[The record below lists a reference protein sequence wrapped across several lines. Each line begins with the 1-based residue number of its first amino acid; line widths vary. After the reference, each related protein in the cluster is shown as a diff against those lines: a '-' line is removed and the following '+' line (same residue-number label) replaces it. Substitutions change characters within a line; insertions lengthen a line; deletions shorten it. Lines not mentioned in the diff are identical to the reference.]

1 MENCSERSEKNK
13 NKKKTI
19 NDDTRVSNNIG
30 ANSSTTNKSNKTENV
45 YFSEYRDSNTSEI
58 SNCDDNNFFSPDN
71 SPVLTSSDY
80 KKMEKVP
87 LLEETITKNNVL
99 ESTND
104 YIDKN
109 NKISDENLDKV
120 ISSSQDT
127 PLSLDSLILNLKII
141 SKLKPGYKLSVKDN
155 NEIYIDTS
163 YLQYIYRLF
172 SDNSRDATTTFL
184 ETLDKQ
190 ITSKIEEIVQ
200 TNNDMFLN
208 SKENILLNLSHN
220 LNLSLIGLNN
230 LINTYSTDEYT
241 IAKIELII
249 NNFELKIRKISNIL
263 KVI

>member
-1 MENCSERSEKNK
+1 MEKFSDKSEKNK
-13 NKKKTI
+13 NKKKMT
-19 NDDTRVSNNIG
+19 NDGAYDTSNNVI
-30 ANSSTTNKSNKTENV
+30 NNNKSNKAENI

-87 LLEETITKNNVL
+87 LLEETITKNDVL
-99 ESTND
+99 ESTNNS
-104 YIDKN
+104 IDKN
-109 NKISDENLDKV
+109 ENNKIGNENLDKV
-120 ISSSQDT
+120 ISSSQYI

-141 SKLKPGYKLSVKDN
+141 SKLKPGYKISVKDN

-200 TNNDMFLN
+200 TNNNMFLN